1 MMFIIKNLKHC
12 CFIKL
17 TTVIDVQ
24 QRFII
29 FVHTSTLDAAIESEK
44 LVSHGQTSFDITL
57 SKRDVGNA
65 GFRSIEVTVI

>member
-17 TTVIDVQ
+17 TTVIDV